1 MRIVRIVRESVDR
14 RVDGHDGGPKLG
26 RQPFETCQ
34 RSLPR
39 SAQRL
44 KLRNNKKPKEQNMK
58 QEICKL
64 YIRLIRQYIKVIQSG
79 DAQKVLRFEKIIVEE
94 ISHVSP

>member
-1 MRIVRIVRESVDR
+1 
-14 RVDGHDGGPKLG
+14 
-26 RQPFETCQ
+26 
-34 RSLPR
+34 
-39 SAQRL
+39 
-44 KLRNNKKPKEQNMK
+44 MK